1 MLTHLSIR
9 HYALID
15 HLEIDLSDGLNII
28 TGETGSGK
36 SIILGALS
44 LILGE
49 RAEKRVVKEGQKKC
63 IVEGA
68 FSLDPAK
75 WKTIFD
81 GNDVD
86 FEVNSIL
93 RREVLASGKSRA
105 FINDTPVNL
114 KLLREVALELV
125 DIHSQH
131 QTIQLNNP
139 EFQLGVIDAYAKA
152 IEEKK
157 EYVKAF
163 NSYSTDQKRLKE
175 LEESLAQDKREMDF
189 VAFQLKEFDEINLDQ
204 IEENELEE
212 EYNILSNSEEIAQK
226 LHGAVELLNEGE
238 SPILSNLKEVGV
250 LMEEI
255 SEYSNAYRDLSQ
267 RIKSAIIELDDVVLD
282 AQNASG
288 DIEMNPKRLAQ
299 LDTIRSVIFRL
310 EQKHSVQ
317 GVESLKARRDEL
329 AQRISGSE
337 NLEEEIVLLTK
348 EVTKGLVIVRKVGKL
363 LSNKRKASS
372 SEFTTSLEL
381 LLGLLNMKKASFELH
396 FEQIDSPTANGFDK
410 LEMRFSA
417 NPGRKPEPLKN
428 VASGG
433 ELSRLMLSIKKLSA
447 SQGRT
452 IILDEIDSGVSGE
465 VANSMGRIMKEM
477 GVNQQ
482 VISITHLPQI
492 ASKGETHFKVFK
504 EESDRSTKTR
514 IERLDEKERV
524 VEIAQ
529 MLSGAET
536 TTAAMDNARDLLLA
550 N

>member
-68 FSLDPAK
+68 FKLDAEK
-75 WKTIFD
+75 WKAIFD
-81 GNDVD
+81 SSDLD
-86 FEVNSIL
+86 FEVNSTL

-114 KLLREVALELV
+114 KLLREIALELV

-139 EFQLGVIDAYAKA
+139 EFQLGVIDSYAKA
-152 IEEKK
+152 IEEKRN
-157 EYVKAF
+157 YVIAF
-163 NSYSTDQKRLKE
+163 NSYSAAQKRLKE
-175 LEESLAQDKREMDF
+175 LQASLAQDKREMDF
-189 VAFQLKEFDEINLDQ
+189 VAFQLNEFEEINLDQ

-212 EYNILSNSEEIAQK
+212 EYNMLSNSEEIAQK

-310 EQKHSVQ
+310 EQKHSVL
-317 GVESLKARRDEL
+317 GVESLKAKRDEL

-348 EVTKGLVIVRKVGKL
+348 EVTKGLVVVRKVGEL

-396 FEQIDSPTANGFDK
+396 FEEIDSPAANGFDK

-452 IILDEIDSGVSGE
+452 IILDEIDTGVSGE

>member
-68 FSLDPAK
+68 FALDPAK

-81 GNDVD
+81 SNDVD

-139 EFQLGVIDAYAKA
+139 EFQLGVLDAYAKA

-189 VAFQLKEFDEINLDQ
+189 VAFQLNEFDEINLDQ

-212 EYNILSNSEEIAQK
+212 EYNMLSNSEEIAQK

-329 AQRISGSE
+329 ARRISGSE

-348 EVTKGLVIVRKVGKL
+348 EVAKGLVVVRKVGEL

-396 FEQIDSPTANGFDK
+396 FEEIDSPAANGFDK

-452 IILDEIDSGVSGE
+452 IILDEIDTGVSGE

>member
-212 EYNILSNSEEIAQK
+212 EYNMLSNSEEIAQK

-288 DIEMNPKRLAQ
+288 DIEMNPKRLAT

-348 EVTKGLVIVRKVGKL
+348 EVTKGLVIVREVGEL

>member
-68 FSLDPAK
+68 FSLDAER
-75 WKTIFD
+75 WKAIFD
-81 GNDVD
+81 DNDLD

-152 IEEKK
+152 GDEKK
-157 EYVKAF
+157 
-163 NSYSTDQKRLKE
+163 SYLKSFGSFSASQKKLKE
-175 LEESLAQDKREMDF
+175 LEQNLAQDKREMDF
-189 VAFQLKEFDEINLDQ
+189 VAFQLNEFKEINLDQ
-204 IEENELEE
+204 IEEEEMEE
-212 EYNILSNSEEIAQK
+212 EYKMLSNSEEIAQK
-226 LHGAVELLNEGE
+226 LHGAVELLSEGD
-238 SPILSNLKEVGV
+238 SPILSNLKEVDG
-250 LMEEI
+250 LMSDI
-255 SEYSNAYRDLSQ
+255 SEYSTFYKELSE
-267 RIKSAIIELDDVVLD
+267 RIKSAIIELDDIASE
-282 AQNASG
+282 AQDASG
-288 DIEMNPKRLAQ
+288 DIEMNPERLAQ
-299 LDTIRSVIFRL
+299 LDEIRAVIFRL
-310 EQKHSVQ
+310 EQKHLVQ
-317 GVESLKARRDEL
+317 GVAALKTRRDEL
-329 AQRISGSE
+329 AQRVSGSE
-337 NLEEEIVLLTK
+337 KLEEAIDLLNEEVKSGLESTRKAGEALTK
-348 EVTKGLVIVRKVGKL
+348 
-363 LSNKRKASS
+363 KRKAASS
-372 SEFTTSLEL
+372 KFTDSLEDL
-381 LLGLLNMKKASFELH
+381 LALLNMKKASFELH
-396 FEQIDSPTANGFDK
+396 FEKLDHPSPNGYDR

-447 SQGRT
+447 SHGRT
-452 IILDEIDSGVSGE
+452 IILDEIDTGVSGE
-465 VANSMGRIMKEM
+465 VAHSMGKIMKEM
-477 GVNQQ
+477 GGNQQ

-492 ASKGETHFKVFK
+492 ASKGQTHFKVFK
-504 EESDRSTKTR
+504 EESANATKTR

-550 N
+550 D

>member
-212 EYNILSNSEEIAQK
+212 EYNMLSNSEEIAQK

-288 DIEMNPKRLAQ
+288 DIEMNPKRLAT

>member
-68 FSLDPAK
+68 FTLDTAK
-75 WKTIFD
+75 WKAIFD
-81 GNDVD
+81 NIDLD
-86 FEVNSIL
+86 FEVNSTL

-114 KLLREVALELV
+114 KLLREIALELV

-139 EFQLGVIDAYAKA
+139 DFQLGVIDSYAKA
-152 IEEKK
+152 IEEKRD
-157 EYVKAF
+157 YVIAF
-163 NSYSTDQKRLKE
+163 NSYSAAQKRLKE
-175 LEESLAQDKREMDF
+175 LQASLAQDKREMDF
-189 VAFQLKEFDEINLDQ
+189 VAFQLNEFEEINLDQ

-212 EYNILSNSEEIAQK
+212 EYSMLSNSEEIAQK

-267 RIKSAIIELDDVVLD
+267 RIKSAIIELDDIVLD
-282 AQNASG
+282 AQNVSG

-299 LDTIRSVIFRL
+299 LDMIRSVIFRL

-317 GVESLKARRDEL
+317 GVGSLKARRDEL
-329 AQRISGSE
+329 TQRISGSE
-337 NLEEEIVLLTK
+337 YLEEEIVQLTK
-348 EVTKGLVIVRKVGKL
+348 EGTKGLEVVRKAGDL

-396 FEQIDSPTANGFDK
+396 FEEMEKPTANGFDK

-417 NPGRKPEPLKN
+417 NPGRKPESLKN

-433 ELSRLMLSIKKLSA
+433 ELSRLMLSIKKLSV

-477 GVNQQ
+477 GGNQQ
-482 VISITHLPQI
+482 VICITHLPQI
-492 ASKGETHFKVFK
+492 ASKGESHFKVFK
-504 EESDRSTKTR
+504 EESDRTTKTR
-514 IERLDEKERV
+514 IERLDEKERI

>member
-348 EVTKGLVIVRKVGKL
+348 EVTKGLVIVREVGEL

>member
-212 EYNILSNSEEIAQK
+212 EYNMLSNSEEIAQK

-348 EVTKGLVIVRKVGKL
+348 EVTKGLVIVREVGEL

>member
-68 FSLDPAK
+68 FSLDAEK

-81 GNDVD
+81 ENDLD
-86 FEVNSIL
+86 FEVNSLL

-105 FINDTPVNL
+105 FVNDTPVNL
-114 KLLREVALELV
+114 KLLREIALELV

-139 EFQLGVIDAYAKA
+139 DFQLEVIDAFAKA
-152 IEEKK
+152 GEEKK
-157 EYVKAF
+157 NYVKAF
-163 NSYSTDQKRLKE
+163 NSYSAAQKKLKE
-175 LEESLAQDKREMDF
+175 LEERLAQDKREMDF
-189 VAFQLKEFDEINLDQ
+189 VAFQLNEFKEINLDQ
-204 IEENELEE
+204 IEEEELEE
-212 EYNILSNSEEIAQK
+212 EYNMLSNSEEIAQK
-226 LHGAVELLNEGE
+226 LHGAVELLLDGN
-238 SPILSNLKEVGV
+238 SPILSNLKDLGV
-250 LMEEI
+250 LMNDI
-255 SEYSNAYRDLSQ
+255 SDYSQSYKELSD
-267 RIKSAIIELDDVVLD
+267 RIKSAIIELDDIASEAQD
-282 AQNASG
+282 AAG
-288 DIEMNPKRLAQ
+288 DIEMNPERLAQ
-299 LDTIRSVIFRL
+299 LDEIRSVIFRL
-310 EQKHSVQ
+310 EQKHLVQ
-317 GVESLKARRDEL
+317 GVSSLKARRDEL
-329 AQRISGSE
+329 TQRISGSE
-337 NLEEEIVLLTK
+337 KLEEEIEVLTR
-348 EVTKGLVIVRKVGKL
+348 EVKKGLEVVRQAGEA
-363 LSNKRKASS
+363 LSKKRKAASS
-372 SEFTTSLEL
+372 KFTDSLEE
-381 LLGLLNMKKASFELH
+381 LLGLLNMKKASFKLN
-396 FEQIDSPTANGFDK
+396 FEEVGNPSPNGYDR

-447 SQGRT
+447 SHGRT
-452 IILDEIDSGVSGE
+452 IILDEIDTGVSGE
-465 VANSMGRIMKEM
+465 VAHSMGKIMKEM
-477 GVNQQ
+477 GGNQQ

-492 ASKGETHFKVFK
+492 ASKGQTHFKVFK
-504 EESDRSTKTR
+504 EESDKNTQTR

-536 TTAAMDNARDLLLA
+536 TAAAMDNARDLLLA

>member
-212 EYNILSNSEEIAQK
+212 EYNMLSNSEEIAQK

>member
-288 DIEMNPKRLAQ
+288 DIEMNPKRLAT

>member
-68 FSLDPAK
+68 FALDPAK

-81 GNDVD
+81 SNDVD

-139 EFQLGVIDAYAKA
+139 EFQLGVLDAYAKA

-189 VAFQLKEFDEINLDQ
+189 VAFQLNEFDEINLDQ

-212 EYNILSNSEEIAQK
+212 EYNMLSNSEEIAQK

-329 AQRISGSE
+329 ARRISGSE

-348 EVTKGLVIVRKVGKL
+348 EVTKGLVVVRKVGEL

-396 FEQIDSPTANGFDK
+396 FEEIDSPAANGFDK

-452 IILDEIDSGVSGE
+452 IILDEIDTGVSGE

>member
-68 FSLDPAK
+68 FKLDAEK
-75 WKTIFD
+75 WKAIFD
-81 GNDVD
+81 SSDLD
-86 FEVNSIL
+86 FEVNSTL

-114 KLLREVALELV
+114 KLLREIALELV

-139 EFQLGVIDAYAKA
+139 EFQLGVIDSYAKA
-152 IEEKK
+152 IEEKRD
-157 EYVKAF
+157 YLIAF
-163 NSYSTDQKRLKE
+163 NSYSAAQKRLKE
-175 LEESLAQDKREMDF
+175 LQASLAQDKREMDF
-189 VAFQLKEFDEINLDQ
+189 VAFQLNEFEEINLDQ

-212 EYNILSNSEEIAQK
+212 EYNMLSNSEEIAQK

-255 SEYSNAYRDLSQ
+255 SEYSNAYKELGQ
-267 RIKSAIIELDDVVLD
+267 RIKSAIIELDDIVLD

-299 LDTIRSVIFRL
+299 LDTIRAVIFRL

-329 AQRISGSE
+329 TQRISGSE
-337 NLEEEIVLLTK
+337 NLEEEIVLFTK
-348 EVTKGLVIVRKVGKL
+348 EVTKGLEVVRKAGDL

-396 FEQIDSPTANGFDK
+396 FEEIDDPTPNGFDK

-452 IILDEIDSGVSGE
+452 IILDEIDTGVSGE

-477 GVNQQ
+477 GVSQQ

>member
-68 FSLDPAK
+68 FALDAEK
-75 WKTIFD
+75 WKVIFD
-81 GNDVD
+81 ENDLD
-86 FEVNSIL
+86 FEVTSIL

-114 KLLREVALELV
+114 KLLREIALELV

-139 EFQLGVIDAYAKA
+139 DFQLEVIDAFAKA
-152 IEEKK
+152 GREKK
-157 EYVKAF
+157 NYLKAF
-163 NSYSTDQKRLKE
+163 NSYATAQKKLKE
-175 LEESLAQDKREMDF
+175 LEENLAQDRREMDF
-189 VAFQLKEFDEINLDQ
+189 VTFQLKEFDEINLDQ
-204 IEENELEE
+204 IEEEELEE
-212 EYNILSNSEEIAQK
+212 EYHMLSNSEEIAQK
-226 LHGAVELLNEGE
+226 LHGAVDVLIEGE
-238 SPILSNLKEVGV
+238 SPILSSLKELGA
-250 LMEEI
+250 LMNDI
-255 SEYSNAYRDLSQ
+255 SEYSQVYKDLND
-267 RIKSAIIELDDVVLD
+267 RIRSAIIELDDIASETQD
-282 AQNASG
+282 AAG
-288 DIEMNPKRLAQ
+288 DIEMNPERLAQ
-299 LDTIRSVIFRL
+299 LDEIRSVIFRL
-310 EQKHSVQ
+310 EQKHMVQ
-317 GVESLKARRDEL
+317 GVSSLKARRDEL

-337 NLEEEIVLLTK
+337 QLEEAIELLK
-348 EVTKGLVIVRKVGKL
+348 KDVKHGLELVSKAGED
-363 LSNKRKASS
+363 LSKRRNTNSS
-372 SEFTTSLEL
+372 KFTNSLEE
-381 LLGLLNMKKASFELH
+381 LLGLLNMKKASFELN
-396 FEQIDSPTANGFDK
+396 FDKMDNPSPNGFDR

-447 SQGRT
+447 SRGRT
-452 IILDEIDSGVSGE
+452 IILDEIDTGVSGE
-465 VANSMGRIMKEM
+465 VAHSMGKIMRDM

-492 ASKGETHFKVFK
+492 ASKGKTHFKVFK
-504 EESDRSTKTR
+504 EESDNHTKTR
-514 IERLDEKERV
+514 IEKLDEKERV

-536 TTAAMDNARDLLLA
+536 TAAAMDNARDLLLA

>member
-68 FSLDPAK
+68 FALEVDK

-81 GNDVD
+81 SNDLD
-86 FEVNSIL
+86 FEANSIL
-93 RREVLASGKSRA
+93 RREVLATGKSRA

-114 KLLREVALELV
+114 KLLREIALELV

-139 EFQLGVIDAYAKA
+139 DFQLGVIDAYAKA
-152 IEEKK
+152 MDEKK
-157 EYVKAF
+157 NYAKAY
-163 NSYSTDQKRLKE
+163 NSYSASQKKLKE
-175 LEESLAQDKREMDF
+175 LEEKLAQDNREMDF
-189 VAFQLKEFDEINLDQ
+189 VAFQLKEFEEINLDQ
-204 IEENELEE
+204 IEEDELEE
-212 EYNILSNSEEIAQK
+212 EYNMLSNSEEIAQK
-226 LHGAVELLNEGE
+226 LHGVVELLSQGE
-238 SPILSNLKEVGV
+238 TPILSNLKDVAA
-250 LMEEI
+250 LMIDI
-255 SEYSNAYRDLSQ
+255 SDYSQAYSDLSQ
-267 RIKSAIIELDDVVLD
+267 RIASVIIELDDIASD
-282 AQNASG
+282 AENASG
-288 DIEMNPKRLAQ
+288 DIEMNPTRLGQ
-299 LDTIRSVIFRL
+299 LDEIRSVIFRL

-317 GVESLKARRDEL
+317 GVESLKVRRDEL

-337 NLEEEIVLLTK
+337 KLEEEIELLREEVKNGLKAVGKSGEALTK
-348 EVTKGLVIVRKVGKL
+348 
-363 LSNKRKASS
+363 KRKASS
-372 SEFTTSLEL
+372 PKFTKSLEEL
-381 LLGLLNMKKASFELH
+381 LSLLNMKKASFELH
-396 FEQIDSPTANGFDK
+396 FEELEMPSPNGYDK

-417 NPGRKPEPLKN
+417 NPGRKPEPLKS

-433 ELSRLMLSIKKLSA
+433 ELSRLMLSIKKLSV

-452 IILDEIDSGVSGE
+452 IILDEIDTGVSGE
-465 VANSMGRIMKEM
+465 VAHSMGKIMKEM
-477 GVNQQ
+477 GENQQ

-492 ASKGETHFKVFK
+492 ASKGRAHFKVFK
-504 EESDRSTKTR
+504 EESDRTTKTR